1 MSKIL
6 FFAHDPGGAN
16 ALFPLFAYLSAY
28 TLFIYAQGPAAKI
41 FDVEEYEGTAEE
53 LFYLVKPDLVITGT
67 SAANMLE
74 KKLRAVSRNNNIP
87 CISILDY
94 WSNYGIRFS
103 PYSVLELDKY
113 NKNKTLSYL
122 PDYLIVMDEY
132 AKEQA
137 VKDGIPENTI
147 YPLGNPHFERVR
159 NSKTLDVQNLRN
171 ELLQSKD
178 KLVVYASDCATE
190 DYGKGIE
197 KESVQDILSLLPDN
211 YQFLIKMHPRDSKD
225 KYADFSEYV
234 LKKNLNSIETILAA
248 DIVVANCSMLL
259 IEGFLLDKKV
269 ISYQRNALE
278 DKFILSQMGII
289 PFITEREQ
297 LKDAFFSSQNYVV
310 KKYKFK
316 ESCILDIIK
325 FIGEIVCQN

>member
-16 ALFPLFAYLSAY
+16 ALYPLFAYLGAY
-28 TLFIYAQGPAAKI
+28 ELFIYAQGPAAKI
-41 FDVEEYEGTAEE
+41 FNVEIYEGTAEE
-53 LFYLVKPDLVITGT
+53 LFYSVKPDLVITGT

-74 KKLRAVSRNNNIP
+74 KKLRQVARLNNIP

-103 PYSVLELDKY
+103 PYSLSEYIYTYSDKS
-113 NKNKTLSYL
+113 LPYL

-137 VKDGIPENTI
+137 IKDGISETII

-159 NSKTLDVQNLRN
+159 NSKNLDVKNLRN
-171 ELLQSKD
+171 ELLQGKE
-178 KLVVYASDCATE
+178 KLIVYASNCATE
-190 DYGKGIE
+190 DYGKGTEI
-197 KESVQDILSLLPDN
+197 ESVQDILSLLPDN

-234 LKKNLNSIETILAA
+234 LKKDLNSIETIASA

-269 ISYQRNALE
+269 ISYQKNALE

-289 PFITEREQ
+289 PFVTEKEQ
-297 LKDAFFSSQNYVV
+297 LKNAFFSPQNYV
-310 KKYKFK
+310 KKYNFK
-316 ESCILDIIK
+316 ENCIQDIIK
-325 FIGEIVCQN
+325 FIGEAVCQN

>member
-16 ALFPLFAYLSAY
+16 ALYPLFAYLGTY
-28 TLFIYAQGPAAKI
+28 ELFVYAQGPAADI
-41 FDVEEYEGTAEE
+41 FNVEVYEGTAEE
-53 LFYLVKPDLVITGT
+53 LFYAVKPDLVITGT

-74 KKLRAVSRNNNIP
+74 KKLRQAARLNNIP

-94 WSNYGIRFS
+94 WSNYGVRFS
-103 PYSVLELDKY
+103 SYSLSEYKYIYSDK
-113 NKNKTLSYL
+113 NLPYL

-137 VKDGIPENTI
+137 IKDGIPETII

-159 NSKTLDVQNLRN
+159 NSKNLDVKNLRN
-171 ELLQSKD
+171 ELLQGKE
-178 KLVVYASDCATE
+178 KLVVYASSCTAE
-190 DYGKGIE
+190 DYGKGAE
-197 KESVQDILSLLPDN
+197 RESVQDILSFLPDN

-234 LKKNLNSIETILAA
+234 LTKNLNSIETILAA
-248 DIVVANCSMLL
+248 DIVLANCSMLL
-259 IEGFLLDKKV
+259 IEGLLLDKKV
-269 ISYQRNALE
+269 ISYQKNALA

-289 PFITEREQ
+289 PFITEKEQ
-297 LKDAFFSSQNYVV
+297 LKNAVFSSQNYV
-310 KKYKFK
+310 KKYNFK
-316 ESCILDIIK
+316 ENCIQDIIK
-325 FIGEIVCQN
+325 FIGETVCQN